1 VASEGCENAANAR
14 VGSGDLKT
22 IVLWPVVAGFLLVSG
37 CSSGEMTTADGEAGT
52 SVGQEATPSE
62 NSDAEFAEPCDPSA
76 PHPKGAFEFAPQVD
90 ESLPQQWRTEFGV
103 ILANLQQVAPISQ
116 CIHDSRDPDTGELSV
131 RSPMSIYAWN
141 SAVENPWSDERPGM
155 GGASISGDGFD
166 TWMVL
171 EIPQDEFEYD
181 PLHRYSVVAH
191 EYWHVYQRG
200 AWDAQG
206 VSWPDW
212 MWEGG
217 AKVVEELYIAEHYG
231 RSEFDQNLRPVI
243 ATALSNPA
251 DFERYESDGGAVGGE
266 SDINYN
272 TSAFMVLALAAE
284 LQDTL
289 NISEEEA
296 FGLVLTA
303 PAAPGSE
310 TPFLDVFGMTR
321 EEFYSSL
328 AQYPATE
335 SGEDWFEGDVVDASD
350 VMPSNDL
357 TLERILESSP

>member
-1 VASEGCENAANAR
+1 
-14 VGSGDLKT
+14 
-22 IVLWPVVAGFLLVSG
+22 
-37 CSSGEMTTADGEAGT
+37 
-52 SVGQEATPSE
+52 
-62 NSDAEFAEPCDPSA
+62 
-76 PHPKGAFEFAPQVD
+76 
-90 ESLPQQWRTEFGV
+90 
-103 ILANLQQVAPISQ
+103 
-116 CIHDSRDPDTGELSV
+116 
-131 RSPMSIYAWN
+131 
-141 SAVENPWSDERPGM
+141 M

-181 PLHRYSVVAH
+181 SLHRYSVVAH

-251 DFERYESDGGAVGGE
+251 DFERYESDGGE